1 LKLPQISNLDES
13 TSKISHPYSNT
24 TYTVENTKHE
34 VCHLPFNDMPS
45 CDIEYKNKN
54 ITFID
59 ETNIYSPLHIKNI
72 KKEKYKL
79 NNLQAISFENSIAN
93 IINNQWLQ
101 YVGGAWGIDNLS

>member
-24 TYTVENTKHE
+24 TYKIENTKPE
-34 VCHLPFNDMPS
+34 LCHLPFNGMSS
-45 CDIEYKNKN
+45 CDIENDNEN

-59 ETNIYSPLHIKNI
+59 ETNINSPLHIKNI

-79 NNLQAISFENSIAN
+79 NNLQTISFENSIAN
-93 IINNQWLQ
+93 ITNNQ
-101 YVGGAWGIDNLS
+101 